1 MGDVGMKN
9 IRQTIREKINDEW
22 EDLVIMN
29 EEISESNWGVG
40 REMFFRLGWIGMG
53 NPEVTMKKEKW
64 WRDMYDLFGFK
75 LRGDI

>member
-1 MGDVGMKN
+1 
-9 IRQTIREKINDEW
+9 
-22 EDLVIMN
+22 
-29 EEISESNWGVG
+29 
-40 REMFFRLGWIGMG
+40 MG